1 MRNMLL
7 SHADYI
13 HLSTRHMVPALAA
26 VMLPLLIQYRAEMGD
41 VQQGSPV
48 T

>member
-1 MRNMLL
+1 
-7 SHADYI
+7 
-13 HLSTRHMVPALAA
+13 MVPALAA
-26 VMLPLLIQYRAEMGD
+26 VMLLLLLQYRAEMGD